1 MKINDYLELTRIDK
15 DVCYDIERYLD
26 GEDMKKYGDIESL
39 IDAADN
45 VIDRYRSLVSSLFNK
60 INIEDCVKN
69 K

>member
-1 MKINDYLELTRIDK
+1 MKINDYLELTQIDK

-39 IDAADN
+39 IDAAEN
-45 VIDRYRSLVSSLFNK
+45 VIDRYRFLVSSLFNK
-60 INIEDCVKN
+60 INIEDCVNN